1 MNAESIWQ
9 PLGLTLALASVT
21 TLLLLLFGLP
31 LAYWLNRLSGFT
43 AIFSEALVGLPIVLP
58 PTVLG
63 YYLLVAFAPDSF
75 FGGFW
80 AQVFGRPLAFSFP
93 GLVAGSMLYSL
104 PFAIQPYQ
112 NAFRGIPSQVVEA
125 AALEANPI
133 QTFWHIRLPLATR
146 GILVGSTL
154 VFAHTLGEFGVV
166 LMIGGDIPGETRVA
180 SIALFNEM
188 QKLNFGV
195 AHFYAVIL
203 LAVSFVLLS
212 TVTLIQRRL
221 PFW

>member
-1 MNAESIWQ
+1 MNGESIWQ
-9 PLGLTLALASVT
+9 PLGLSLELASAT
-21 TLLLLLFGLP
+21 TLILLVFGLP
-31 LAYWLNRLSGFT
+31 LAYRLNRLSGVT
-43 AIFSEALVGLPIVLP
+43 AIVSEALVGLPIVLP

-63 YYLLVAFAPDSF
+63 YYLLVAFAPSSL
-75 FGGFW
+75 FGGVW
-80 AQVFGRPLAFSFP
+80 EHVFGRPLAFSFP
-93 GLVAGSMLYSL
+93 GLVAGSILYSL

-112 NAFRGIPSQVVEA
+112 TALRGIPSQVVEA
-125 AALEANPI
+125 AALEANPL
-133 QTFWHIRLPLATR
+133 QTFWHIRLPLARR

-195 AHFYAVIL
+195 ANSYAVLLLIVSFIL
-203 LAVSFVLLS
+203 LGS
-212 TVTLIQRRL
+212 VTLVQRNLR
-221 PFW
+221 WW